1 MTAVDSNT
9 PWQDL
14 SSSGVPSRSPAW
26 KKWAAAAALVF
37 GGATIATTGG
47 MIPTPPTIPPA
58 GAAAFTMT
66 SLLGPQ
72 TTLNGVTVTC
82 GTAPY
87 STGWTVIDPNAAGA
101 NLYRDLQT
109 NGAIGQKFCLK
120 AGTHRLTQQITL
132 KNNMEIVGEK
142 GAIIDGGVTL
152 TGWTNV
158 TVGGQSLWKATIPF
172 QISKRGVN
180 PANRCSGVENGTPVG
195 AGSGATAKNNSDWPW
210 EPNCIDLWDV
220 WADGQW
226 VEPEEWKPATTGG
239 ALCPSPLP
247 SATSTDRWWP
257 IVAGEYTNPTSSASS
272 YNTSKTCVG
281 LDAHDAK
288 AYAGSPA
295 ADPYEYAVEI
305 SSTGND
311 FVYLGFNPAGKEI
324 VMSRPFTDDF
334 GLSDRTGG
342 ETHAASCPSTGTT
355 FCGNDV
361 KISNIVIQHVGI
373 QEQDGAIDAQNGRW
387 TLKQVEARY
396 NHGIG
401 INLYGGEVSYSIAHH
416 NGQLQFGAKGADS
429 ISMRSDKQSTWHH
442 NEAHSANLARYWVG
456 WEGGLTK
463 YSKTTGQIFEYNYM
477 HDGPQAG
484 VWFDINNRG
493 VPSSEST
500 THWINT
506 ESKRSSVS
514 NNWITNQ
521 GQYADQTTDYPLSD
535 SQSVGR
541 GIFLEIGCEAL
552 VENNTVVRVGIDSTG
567 KALNRGPSAN
577 AGIWITESHSNI
589 VRNNTV
595 DSSALGIIVT
605 DKGRDDQNGRC
616 STNNLSDF
624 TDTCAGAII
633 STGCDKTRDRIHMPF
648 DNVVRDNKIRMTI
661 GTGGE
666 SSGLR
671 SATGLDANVGLV
683 ICSASVSG
691 SCDAGGGVTLSAGQ
705 INLKKS
711 SHSGKWTPRFGLDGR
726 CSTRPTGDDFD
737 IDCDRWME
745 AFEPTPDSGE
755 LFSSTSVVQVGRLP
769 NTWINNDYWLPGS
782 GATCSGNLF
791 RWQKFLSS
799 NTGTSPYE
807 GTAAMD
813 NYPWSKWTAAY
824 NSGGN
829 PLSVWVFAGQDAG
842 GSCTPQGS
850 TADEPACVLRTPSV
864 FSPTKYTFA
873 PSAAT
878 VDVWV
883 KVDPSEFYKDRF
895 WYIPPTGCAEVKQAN
910 SASSTW
916 VKVANNQT
924 FSGTTTTTSGGSGG
938 EFALSRWDNDLE
950 VEKVVTVPSDCDAD
964 SDPEAECSETVL
976 TGTAAIDDTGYTAPT
991 PPTP

>member
-1 MTAVDSNT
+1 MTAVDDNT
-9 PWQDL
+9 PWQDI
-14 SSSGVPSRSPAW
+14 SSSSTPSRSPSW

-37 GGATIATTGG
+37 GAATIASTGG

-66 SLLGPQ
+66 SLVGPQ

-101 NLYRDLQT
+101 DLYRDLFT
-109 NGAIGQKFCLK
+109 NGTIGEKFCLK
-120 AGTHRLTQQITL
+120 AGTHRLTEQIAL

-142 GAIIDGGVTL
+142 GAIIDGGVVL

-172 QISKRGVN
+172 QITKRSTN
-180 PANRCSGVENGTPVG
+180 PANRCSGVENGTPT
-195 AGSGATAKNNSDWPW
+195 GSGATAAEAKANSDWPW

-226 VEPEEWKPATTGG
+226 VEPEEWKPASSGG

-247 SATSTDRWWP
+247 SRTSADRWWP
-257 IVAGEYTNPTSSASS
+257 KPGADYVNPEDPTSSV

-281 LDAHDAK
+281 LDSHDAN
-288 AYAGSPA
+288 AYAGTPA
-295 ADPYEYAVEI
+295 ADPYEYAVQI
-305 SSTGND
+305 NGSSDD
-311 FVYLGFNPAGKEI
+311 FVYLGFNPTGKEI
-324 VMSRPFTDDF
+324 VMSRPFAGKF
-334 GLSDRTGG
+334 GLSDRKSG
-342 ETHAASCPSTGTT
+342 ETHEPTCPSTGTD

-361 KISNIVIQHVGI
+361 KISNIVIQHVGV

-401 INLYGGEVSYSIAHH
+401 INLYGGEVSYSISHH
-416 NGQLQFGAKGADS
+416 NGQLQFGAKGADK

-500 THWINT
+500 TNWLNT
-506 ESKRSSVS
+506 ESKRSRVA

-521 GQYADQTTDYPLSD
+521 GQYADQTTDYPLSG

-552 VENNTVVRVGIDSTG
+552 VENNTVVQVGIDATG
-567 KALNRGPSAN
+567 DALNRGPSAN

-616 STNNLSDF
+616 STNNLSNT
-624 TDTCAGAII
+624 TDTCAGALVA
-633 STGCDKTRDRIHMPF
+633 SPTPGQPPTCDKSRDRIHMPF
-648 DNVVRDNKIRMTI
+648 DNVISNNKIRMTI

-671 SATGLDANVGLV
+671 PATGLDANVGDNNHT
-683 ICSASVSG
+683 G
-691 SCDAGGGVTLSAGQ
+691 R
-705 INLKKS
+705 
-711 SHSGKWTPRFGLDGR
+711 WTPGYGLTSR
-726 CSTRPTGDDFD
+726 CSTRPNGDPYD

-755 LFSSTSVVQVGRLP
+755 LFSSTSVVQVGRSP
-769 NTWINNDYWLPGS
+769 NTWIGNDYWLPGS

-807 GTAAMD
+807 GTATMD

-824 NSGGN
+824 NAAGN
-829 PLSVWVFAGQDAG
+829 ASSVWVYAGQDVG
-842 GSCTPQGS
+842 GNCYPQDS
-850 TADEPACVLRTPSV
+850 TEDEPACVLRTPGI
-864 FSPTKYTFA
+864 FSPTKYTFTPA
-873 PSAAT
+873 AAT

-910 SASSTW
+910 SAGSTW
-916 VKVANNQT
+916 VKVADNRA
-924 FSGTTTTTSGGSGG
+924 FSGTDVFG
-938 EFALSRWDNDLE
+938 LSRWDNDVM
-950 VEKVVTVPSDCDAD
+950 VEKVVTVPSGCNAT
-964 SDPEAECSETVL
+964 SDPEAECSETTL
-976 TGTAAIDDTGYTAPT
+976 TGTAAFDDTGYSAPT
-991 PPTP
+991 PPPTP